1 MHPHDPDNRH
11 VDASTLPDP
20 RVDARTRKG
29 RFKMVLLLLFCASP
43 VIASYF
49 TYYVIRPSGGQTNY
63 GTLIQP
69 QRPIPEQLQMT
80 DERGVQQPLTAF
92 KGKWLLMT
100 VNGSACDEACV
111 ERLFLARQTRTSQ
124 GTERERVVPMWLITD
139 DGTVDPKLAAAYND
153 QRSAM
158 RFVRVSPAALAEWL
172 PVESGGDIRNH
183 LFLVDPIGNLMM
195 RFPPHA
201 DPAKVRSEMIKLLKY
216 NRVG

>member
-11 VDASTLPDP
+11 VDASALPDP
-20 RVDARTRKG
+20 RVEARTRRG
-29 RFKMVLLLLFCASP
+29 RLKMVLLLLFCASP

-49 TYYVIRPSGGQTNY
+49 TYYVIRPAGGKTNY

-69 QRPIPEQLQMT
+69 QRPIPEQFQVM
-80 DERGVQQPLTAF
+80 DEQGGTQPLSSF

-100 VNGSACDEACV
+100 VHGSACNAVCTEQ
-111 ERLFLARQTRTSQ
+111 LFLARQTRVSQ
-124 GTERERVVPMWLITD
+124 GPERERVVPIWMITD
-139 DGTVDPKLAAAYND
+139 DGPIDPKLSAAYND

-158 RFVRVSPAALAEWL
+158 RFLRVSESNLAEWL
-172 PVESGGDIRNH
+172 PIEAGGRLEDH

-195 RFPPHA
+195 RFPAQA